1 MNNEQLATATAKF
14 HLQGGFARL
23 GMNRRIPLPFQFF
36 ETPAWIVAKAI
47 LHAKFELCCA
57 KPRRLFIELGLVEL
71 LEAL

>member
-1 MNNEQLATATAKF
+1 MSATAKF

-23 GMNRRIPLPFQFF
+23 VMNRRKPLLFQFL
-36 ETPAWIVAKAI
+36 ETPARIVAKAV

-57 KPRRLFIELGLVEL
+57 KPRRLFVKLDLVEL